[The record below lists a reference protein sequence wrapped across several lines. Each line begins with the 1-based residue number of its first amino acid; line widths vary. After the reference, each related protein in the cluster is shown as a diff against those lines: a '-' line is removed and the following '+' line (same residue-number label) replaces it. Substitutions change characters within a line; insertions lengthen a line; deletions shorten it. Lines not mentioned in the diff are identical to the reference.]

1 MPIGFLHAAIINL
14 KWNCCNQDNSI
25 NVADLVMT
33 HKVILNQN
41 SLDYDSYVL
50 ADLTFDGLV
59 DSFDLMKM
67 RQLIIKQKSNNI

>member
-1 MPIGFLHAAIINL
+1 MGDI
-14 KWNCCNQDNSI
+14 NQDNSI